1 MARWSQARVILRTHL
16 AGEIHFHTPG
26 KDNVRV
32 EMDFL
37 VREAAVVEL
46 SAICGDCGVCT
57 SKMVEER
64 VKEGDILILHTGCQ
78 HFEWD
83 QPGADE
89 IRYMGMHPWPNRE
102 FAVWAEAKRLRR
114 IGVDCGSADH
124 PMHTILRDWMPR
136 QADRE
141 FQKKTGPPLADYVDH
156 SRDQLM
162 HLERFPSG
170 IIHSECLS
178 GDDDYGALAKK
189 QAALPKTKLSDRY
202 DPSHVERLNELTS
215 ANMS

>member
-1 MARWSQARVILRTHL
+1 LGKPL

-26 KDNVRV
+26 KDNASL
-32 EMDFL
+32 EMGFL
-37 VREAAVVEL
+37 VHEAAVVEL
-46 SAICGDCGVCT
+46 SDVCGDCGVCA

-78 HFEWD
+78 PFEWD
-83 QPGADE
+83 QPRADE
-89 IRYMGMHPWPNRE
+89 IRYMVMHPGPDRE
-102 FAVWAEAKRLRR
+102 FAVWAKAKQLRW

-124 PMHTILRDWMPR
+124 PMRTILRDWMPR
-136 QADRE
+136 QADKA
-141 FQKKTGPPLADYVDH
+141 FQKKIGPPLADYFDH

-170 IIHSECLS
+170 IIHAECL
-178 GDDDYGALAKK
+178 GGHDDYGALMKK
-189 QAALPKTKLSDRY
+189 KAALPKTKLGDRY
-202 DPSHVERLNELTS
+202 DSSHVERLNELTS